1 MPEETPNN
9 NTPLKRSTEE
19 RGHAKN
25 LETIKKMRSYGESW
39 GASFNP
45 TNRITKLPF
54 IAQRIADAE
63 TVADE
68 LIELRAPYRV
78 ASSTAEDAFDELSPL
93 VTRFERGFR
102 GSGVP
107 DSAVEDLKTY
117 TRKVKG
123 SSRREDSKATLEVP
137 EKAHSVSQLSRTN
150 RIENLDSAI
159 AIADEYGFNP
169 NEPDLKPAAMQ
180 TYSDGLKAKTEAVT
194 AAFIPV
200 DNKLDERDEIYY
212 LAEDSLY
219 EIWKAFKDYT
229 ISAYGTDSP
238 QWEQIKG
245 LEFDPAPR
253 KKKK

>member
-9 NTPLKRSTEE
+9 TPVKRSTEE

-25 LETIKKMRSYGESW
+25 VESVKKMRDYGQSW

-45 TNRITKLPF
+45 TNPILKLNFISQRIT
-54 IAQRIADAE
+54 DAE
-63 TVADE
+63 TVADG
-68 LIELRAPYRV
+68 LIEVRAPYRV
-78 ASSTAEDAFDELSPL
+78 AASTADDAFDELSPL
-93 VTRFERGFR
+93 VTRFERGFKA
-102 GSGVP
+102 SGAV
-107 DSAVEDLKTY
+107 DSAIEDLKTY

-123 SSRREDSKATLEVP
+123 ESKPSSPAATLEAP
-137 EKAHSVSQLSRTN
+137 EKAHSTSQMSRTN
-150 RIENLDSAI
+150 RIENLDYAI
-159 AIADEYGFNP
+159 GIADEYGFNP
-169 NEPDLKPAAMQ
+169 NETDLKPAAMQ
-180 TYSDGLKAKTEAVT
+180 IYSDGLKTKTEAVT

-200 DNKLDERDEIYY
+200 DNKLDERDQIYY

-238 QWEQIKG
+238 QYDQIKG
-245 LEFDPAPR
+245 LEFNPAPR